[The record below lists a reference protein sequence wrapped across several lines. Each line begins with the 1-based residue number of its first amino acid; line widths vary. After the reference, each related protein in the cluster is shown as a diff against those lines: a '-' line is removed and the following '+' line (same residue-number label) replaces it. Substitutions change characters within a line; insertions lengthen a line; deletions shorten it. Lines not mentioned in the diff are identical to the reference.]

1 MNDYS
6 KLIISTEQARLFALS
21 IYDSI
26 ADYVLSH
33 QEEYQEF
40 LRQEQREADE
50 QKNID
55 LESIR

>member
-40 LRQEQREADE
+40 LRQEQREYDE
-50 QKNID
+50 PKNID
-55 LESIR
+55 MEVSR